1 MAWFLAGG
9 RGGAAWCGSSPP
21 LRQVLCR
28 NECRGSGAWIRVE
41 LGPGSWPWTRHRHFS
56 GGRACSSPSPCGD
69 RRKSLWERGVGERAN
84 EVHRLCG
91 PWACPKGAPLF
102 QVSGPGGMVLLA
114 CRHGAAGRRGLLSLL
129 VQRKKQRNTPQAAR
143 PPRCALR
150 VREWAGN
157 FRKAH
162 PCAIRK
168 RRPPWRRPA
177 GFTRPTRRASWGPE
191 GNSHSKA
198 LSTDMSGPAS
208 GPLRSGSHGG
218 SNPVGAAH
226 RDVRRFRMT
235 QDVSSGNSRRDCA
248 PAAKRR
254 AGRRGVLSL
263 PTFFAQ
269 AKKVGP
275 PRRAAPCVTSS
286 RLAPKD
292 ACKRFVA
299 RECFR

>member
-1 MAWFLAGG
+1 MALDQAPAFFWRQGLFKPLSLRE
-9 RGGAAWCGSSPP
+9 RGWGEGQ
-21 LRQVLCR
+21 R
-28 NECRGSGAWIRVE
+28 
-41 LGPGSWPWTRHRHFS
+41 
-56 GGRACSSPSPCGD
+56 SPSPVWALSVSKG
-69 RRKSLWERGVGERAN
+69 RA
-84 EVHRLCG
+84 
-91 PWACPKGAPLF
+91 F
-102 QVSGPGGMVLLA
+102 VSGFWAWRDGFLA
-114 CRHGAAGRRGLLSLL
+114 CRHGAARRRGLLSLL

-235 QDVSSGNSRRDCA
+235 QDVSSGNSRRDCE

>member
-1 MAWFLAGG
+1 VRALGASKGRAFVSGFWAWRDGSFGG
-9 RGGAAWCGSSPP
+9 QAWCCSPQRP
-21 LRQVLCR
+21 
-28 NECRGSGAWIRVE
+28 S
-41 LGPGSWPWTRHRHFS
+41 FF
-56 GGRACSSPSPCGD
+56 ACA
-69 RRKSLWERGVGERAN
+69 KKEAKK
-84 EVHRLCG
+84 HT
-91 PWACPKGAPLF
+91 
-102 QVSGPGGMVLLA
+102 PGG
-114 CRHGAAGRRGLLSLL
+114 
-129 VQRKKQRNTPQAAR
+129 TP
-143 PPRCALR
+143 CASLR
-150 VREWAGN
+150 VRERAGN

-168 RRPPWRRPA
+168 RRPPWRRPG
-177 GFTRPTRRASWGPE
+177 GFTRPSRRASWGPE
-191 GNSHSKA
+191 SNSHSKA
-198 LSTDMSGPAS
+198 LSTDMPGPAS

-235 QDVSSGNSRRDCA
+235 QDVSSGNSRPDCE

-286 RLAPKD
+286 RPAPKD

-299 RECFR
+299 HECFR